1 MTIYDYIASSN
12 PHDANVL
19 LSNYGFE
26 NSDDLL
32 TISDRLR
39 AIVRKYKRTALH
51 DISSIHPDKDL
62 ISLFAPKQAEEFN
75 YSYATGRTPD
85 FLEPPLE
92 EEGFVQ
98 APPPPPPIEPTP
110 APLDQSVIE
119 EIQKLQKE
127 VKKDKASRMSA
138 MRKKSQLAQLN
149 QTGLLMCA
157 VAFAIGYML
166 GKNN

>member
-1 MTIYDYIASSN
+1 MTIYDYIATSN
-12 PHDANVL
+12 PQDANVL

-26 NSDDLL
+26 NSEDII
-32 TISDRLR
+32 TISDRLK
-39 AIVRKYKRTALH
+39 AIVRQYKRTALH

-62 ISLFAPKQAEEFN
+62 ISLFAPKKAEDINF
-75 YSYATGRTPD
+75 SYATGRTPD
-85 FLEPPLE
+85 FMEPPIE
-92 EEGFVQ
+92 EEGFVND
-98 APPPPPPIEPTP
+98 PPPPIEPVS
-110 APLDQSVIE
+110 APLDESVIE

-127 VKKDKASRMSA
+127 VKKDKASRISA
-138 MRKKSQLAQLN
+138 MRKNSQLAQLN